1 MPQFILAF
9 PMTKEVGEPLAL
21 TETAMLAADATSAII
36 PGCSVMF
43 KVVRKEHVPG
53 LADIFK
59 EHQNISADAAAAI
72 EAHKSLLF
80 LLGEVK
86 NIDEVTQV
94 NMAILKVFNA
104 GALGVYM
111 QQCGAAWTDAGFREE
126 VGDGENVDTM
136 NRGREFPGER
146 MTSVAQPQAD
156 PMAPLIYFSAGAGS
170 ALLAFL
176 VFYLCL
182 RFLPKRGCDCH
193 QEKTSKKG

>member
-1 MPQFILAF
+1 MDEEIISKN
-9 PMTKEVGEPLAL
+9 TKNNSETTERLEP
-21 TETAMLAADATSAII
+21 
-36 PGCSVMF
+36 P
-43 KVVRKEHVPG
+43 
-53 LADIFK
+53 
-59 EHQNISADAAAAI
+59 
-72 EAHKSLLF
+72 
-80 LLGEVK
+80 
-86 NIDEVTQV
+86 
-94 NMAILKVFNA
+94 
-104 GALGVYM
+104 
-111 QQCGAAWTDAGFREE
+111 TDLEE

-193 QEKTSKKG
+193 QEKLAKKDN